1 MSDNGWTQGWLSGR
15 WGMEGHRDGYPDVW
29 GWRDTGMA
37 IWTLG
42 DGGTQGWPSGRQG
55 EAA

>member
-15 WGMEGHRDGYPDVW
+15 WGMEGHRDGYPDVG